1 MSDIVDLPGL
11 GQVHKSAI
19 SHCGSLLAAS
29 SHEGSPLDDGPVVVT
44 LYDMKTMSRVQRVS
58 ICDCRPGVNEYF
70 VFSPAGTTLVFVDG
84 RHEIMVFE
92 VHDLNIRR
100 QLRRQYGNELM
111 YASAIIT
118 FDPSS

>member
-1 MSDIVDLPGL
+1 MS
-11 GQVHKSAI
+11 K
-19 SHCGSLLAAS
+19 
-29 SHEGSPLDDGPVVVT
+29 
-44 LYDMKTMSRVQRVS
+44 VQRVS
-58 ICDCRPGVNEYF
+58 ICDCRPGLNEYL
-70 VFSPAGTTLVFVDG
+70 VFSPDGKTLVVFVDG